1 MLLQRYNYKVVL
13 NNVKRSFMAKSYGL
27 MYPKSNQ
34 IINNDVENKQFIP
47 IFK

>member
-1 MLLQRYNYKVVL
+1 MLPKYINSILL
-13 NNVKRSFMAKSYGL
+13 NNIKRSIATKSYSL
-27 MYPKSNQ
+27 TSHKTNQ